1 MPVYL
6 IYDELKRVIGYYT
19 DIRPML
25 IDLFDMMQTGKIV
38 YYKKEEIEWHESLM
52 SPLPSVRN

>member
-6 IYDELKRVIGYYT
+6 IRDEIHRIIGYYT
-19 DIRPML
+19 DIGEML
-25 IDLFDMMQTGKIV
+25 KDLFAHLKAGKIA

-52 SPLPSVRN
+52 SPLPSERN